1 MKIRDARALALE
13 AVARGWMS
21 TAELWELATRW
32 ASLDGEAPAESLFEG
47 TSLDPLRLASLVA
60 NATNQPQ
67 TIRYSEDLEDSR
79 DRETEPRRPG
89 GKSEAPPSPSQPPG
103 PRYKLG
109 ELLGAGGVGLVTSAL
124 DRTIGRTVAVKTLK
138 QGRDAESGAAR
149 RFVEEAHV
157 TAQLEHPNVVP
168 VYDIGWLPDG
178 QPYYTMRIVKK
189 QSLRDVLRNSELRA
203 QWPLVRLL
211 GAFVQVARAL
221 AYAHARGILH
231 NDIKPE
237 NVLLGDY
244 GEVYVADWGLAK
256 TIRELAVL
264 QRPPSTRGRSQPPPV
279 RARSQPPNPFD
290 SNGARENGTWSHT
303 SGTPGYIAPE
313 LLRHEH
319 EIDERADVFSLGVVL
334 YEILTD
340 KRPFDTGGGAAAVL
354 LATVEHT
361 PRRPREITPSC
372 PLLLEDLCLKM
383 LAKDKAERPMSAESV
398 AAEVEA
404 FLEGAKERERRR
416 AEAVNLCARAKEP
429 VLRFRHLETERLR
442 LAHLAQQTLKHLKG
456 WEPVERKRAGWS
468 LEDRAAEAERETGRA
483 LAEAIELY
491 TKALGYD
498 AECAE
503 AHAGLADLYWTSA
516 RAAEAE
522 RRPASQIYYEALVT
536 DHDQGKYAALL
547 RADARLT
554 ITTDPPSANVFVYR
568 YVERDR
574 VLTPADERYLGR
586 TPVAEV
592 RLDPGSYLV
601 VLRAAGFRD
610 VRYPVLLARGAHHRA
625 EVSLYT
631 NDEIGAGYVY
641 VPGGPAI
648 LGGDP
653 DAIEPLPRQEVAVG
667 DFAIDRLPVTFRDY
681 CAFLDYLEKT
691 DRALAEKRAPH
702 DVRGSE
708 GLVVRRGED
717 GRWGPIGE
725 RLVEGEARR
734 LYPAEEGHDW
744 NVPVLLVDW
753 FDAVAYCRW
762 RSAVEGVPVRLAT
775 EAEWEKAARG
785 ADGRFFPWGDRFDP
799 TFCHMRESRPF
810 AQQPEPVGVFATDE
824 SPYGVRDMAG
834 GVREWV
840 GDIHGDRS
848 WEDLSSEPEPPADT
862 SRSDSSF
869 RRLRSGCWSAESRW
883 ARSASRGVG
892 LFALQ
897 RGTGLGFRC
906 AKSLTRRS

>member
-21 TAELWELATRW
+21 TAELWELAQRW
-32 ASLDGEAPAESLFEG
+32 GSSSEGATAEALFEG

-60 NATNQPQ
+60 NATNQAE
-67 TIRYSEDLEDSR
+67 TVRYSVDEDQDPSKTLD
-79 DRETEPRRPG
+79 TEPGRGG
-89 GKSEAPPSPSQPPG
+89 GKAEGRTTASQPPG

-124 DRTIGRTVAVKTLK
+124 DRAVGRNVAVKTLK
-138 QGRDAESGAAR
+138 QGRASDGSAAK
-149 RFVEEAHV
+149 RFVEEAHL

-189 QSLRDVLRNSELRA
+189 QSLRDVMKNPELRA

-221 AYAHARGILH
+221 AYAHARGFLH

-237 NVLLGDY
+237 NVLLGDF

-256 TIRELAVL
+256 DMRAPPRL
-264 QRPPSTRGRSQPPPV
+264 RPSTRPPP
-279 RARSQPPNPFD
+279 RPPNPFD
-290 SNGARENGTWSHT
+290 SNGSRENGTWSHT

-313 LLRHEH
+313 LLRHE
-319 EIDERADVFSLGVVL
+319 ETVDERADVFSLGVVL
-334 YEILTD
+334 YELLTGT
-340 KRPFDTGGGAAAVL
+340 RPFEAGGAAATL
-354 LATVEHT
+354 LATIDRT
-361 PRRPREITPSC
+361 PRRPRDIVPAC

-383 LAKDKAERPMSAESV
+383 LAKDSVERPASAERV

-404 FLEGAKERERRR
+404 FLEGAKERERRK
-416 AEAVNLCARAKEP
+416 AEAVSLCERAKDP

-442 LAHLAQQTLKHLKG
+442 LTELAHQTLRHLKG
-456 WEPVERKRAGWS
+456 WEPIERKRAGWA
-468 LEDRAAEAERETGRA
+468 LEDRAADAERETGRA

-503 AHAGLADLYWTSA
+503 AHGGLADLYWSSA

-522 RRPASQIYYEALVT
+522 RRPATQIYYEALVT

-547 RADARLT
+547 RADARLSIVT
-554 ITTDPPSANVFVYR
+554 NPPNANVFVYR
-568 YVERDR
+568 YVERER
-574 VLTPADERYLGR
+574 VLTAGEERYLGR
-586 TPVAEV
+586 SPVAEV

-601 VLRAAGFRD
+601 VLRAAGYPD
-610 VRYPVLLARGAHHRA
+610 VRYPVLLGRGTHHTA
-625 EVSLYT
+625 TVNLYT
-631 NDEIGAGYVY
+631 SEEIGPGYLY
-641 VPGGPAI
+641 VPGGHAI

-653 DAIEPLPRQEVAVG
+653 DAVEPLPRQEASVG
-667 DFAIDRLPVTFRDY
+667 DFAIARLPVTFRDY
-681 CAFLDYLEKT
+681 CAFLDHLQLT
-691 DRALAEKRAPH
+691 DPALAQKRAPH

-708 GLVVRRGED
+708 GLVVRRGPD
-717 GRWGPIGE
+717 GRWAPIGE
-725 RLVEGEARR
+725 RLVEGEARK
-734 LYPAEEGHDW
+734 LYPASEGHDW

-762 RSAVEGVPVRLAT
+762 RTSVEGVTVRLPS
-775 EAEWEKAARG
+775 ESEWEKAARG
-785 ADGRFFPWGDRFDP
+785 TDGRFFPWGDRFDP

-810 AQQPEPVGVFATDE
+810 AQQPEPVGTFTTDE

-840 GDIHGDRS
+840 GDIHGERT
-848 WEDLSSEPEPPADT
+848 WEELSSEPEPAADT
-862 SRSDSSF
+862 ARSDSSF
-869 RRLRSGCWSAESRW
+869 RRLRSGCWSAEGRW

-906 AKSLTRRS
+906 AKSLPRRSG

>member
-21 TAELWELATRW
+21 AAELWELAARW
-32 ASLDGEAPAESLFEG
+32 ASEDGGGSPEALFEG
-47 TSLDPLRLASLVA
+47 TSLDPLRIASLVA
-60 NATNQPQ
+60 NTSDQAETV
-67 TIRYSEDLEDSR
+67 RYSVDEGGDSDEGAPKER
-79 DRETEPRRPG
+79 DTEPRRTG
-89 GKSEAPPSPSQPPG
+89 GSKKDAPPAPSQPPG

-124 DRTIGRTVAVKTLK
+124 DRAVGRTVAVKTLK
-138 QGRDAESGAAR
+138 QGRASNAGAAR

-189 QSLRDVLRNSELRA
+189 QSLRDVLRNPELRA

-221 AYAHARGILH
+221 AYAHARAILH

-256 TIRELAVL
+256 DMRELG
-264 QRPPSTRGRSQPPPV
+264 RPAPARPEARLKSVPP
-279 RARSQPPNPFD
+279 ANPFD
-290 SNGARENGTWSHT
+290 SNGSRENGTWSHT

-313 LLRHEH
+313 LLRQEAG
-319 EIDERADVFSLGVVL
+319 IDERADVFSLGVVL
-334 YEILTD
+334 YELLTGT
-340 KRPFDTGGGAAAVL
+340 RPFDVMGGPGAIL
-354 LATVEHT
+354 LATVDRV
-361 PRRPREITPSC
+361 PKRPRDVVPSC

-383 LAKDKAERPMSAESV
+383 LAKDRAERPASAEVV

-404 FLEGAKERERRR
+404 FLEGAKERERRK
-416 AEAVNLCARAKEP
+416 AEAVALCKRAAEP
-429 VLRFRHLETERLR
+429 VMRYRHLETERLR
-442 LAHLAQQTLKHLKG
+442 LAELAQQTLKHLRG
-456 WEPVERKRAGWS
+456 WEPVERKRAGWA
-468 LEDRAAEAERETGRA
+468 LEDRAGEADRETGRA

-498 AECAE
+498 AECVE
-503 AHAGLADLYWTSA
+503 AHAGLADLYWSSA

-522 RRPASQIYYEALVT
+522 RRPATQIHYEALVT

-547 RADARLT
+547 RADARLSIVT
-554 ITTDPPSANVFVYR
+554 HPPSANVFVYR

-574 VLTPADERYLGR
+574 VLTPTDERYLGR
-586 TPVAEV
+586 SPVAEV
-592 RLDPGSYLV
+592 RLDPGSYLI
-601 VLRAAGFRD
+601 VLRAAGYRD
-610 VRYPVLLARGAHHRA
+610 VRYPVLLARGGHHQA
-625 EVSLYT
+625 EVNIFT
-631 NDEIGAGYVY
+631 NEEIGSGYVY
-641 VPGGPAI
+641 VPGGTAI

-653 DAIEPLPRQEVAVG
+653 DAIGPLPRQETFVA
-667 DFAIDRLPVTFRDY
+667 DFAIARWPVTFREY
-681 CAFLDYLEKT
+681 CAFLDHLDRT
-691 DRALAEKRAPH
+691 DPSVAEKRAPH

-708 GLVVRRGED
+708 GLVVRRGSMGWE
-717 GRWGPIGE
+717 PIGE
-725 RLVEGEARR
+725 RLVEGEARK
-734 LYPAEEGHDW
+734 LYPVEGGHDW

-762 RSAVEGVPVRLAT
+762 RSEVEGVTVRLAT

-785 ADGRFFPWGDRFDP
+785 TDGRFFPWGDRFDP
-799 TFCHMRESRPF
+799 TFCHMRESRSF
-810 AQQPEPVGVFATDE
+810 AQQPEPVGAFATDE
-824 SPYGVRDMAG
+824 SPCGARDMAG

-840 GDIHGDRS
+840 GDIHGDRT
-848 WEDLSSEPEPPADT
+848 WEELSSEREPAADT
-862 SRSDSSF
+862 ARSESSF
-869 RRLRSGCWSAESRW
+869 RRLRSGSWSTEARW
-883 ARSASRGVG
+883 TRAASRGVG

-906 AKSLTRRS
+906 AKSLPRRTG

>member
-1 MKIRDARALALE
+1 MNIRDARVLVLE

-21 TAELWELATRW
+21 TAELWELASRW
-32 ASLDGEAPAESLFEG
+32 ATLEGGASPEVLFAG
-47 TSLDPLRLASLVA
+47 TSLDPVRVASLIA

-67 TIRYSEDLEDSR
+67 TVPYPSDDADAKRR
-79 DRETEPRRPG
+79 DTEPRRGPR
-89 GKSEAPPSPSQPPG
+89 SEAPPAPSQPPG

-138 QGRDAESGAAR
+138 QGRDSDAGAAR

-189 QSLRDVLRNSELRA
+189 QSLRDVLRTPELRA
-203 QWPLVRLL
+203 QWPLARVL

-237 NVLLGDY
+237 NVLLGDF
-244 GEVYVADWGLAK
+244 GEVYVADWGLA
-256 TIRELAVL
+256 REMHEVTVL
-264 QRPPSTRGRSQPPPV
+264 RTEPRPRSQHPPPAAAPSSP
-279 RARSQPPNPFD
+279 RNPFD
-290 SNGARENGTWSHT
+290 TNGSRENGTWSHT

-313 LLRHEH
+313 LLRHEGG
-319 EIDERADVFSLGVVL
+319 IDERADVFSLGVVL
-334 YEILTD
+334 YEILTGT
-340 KRPFDTGGGAAAVL
+340 RPFDAPGGPGAVL
-354 LATVEHT
+354 LATVDRI
-361 PRRPREITPSC
+361 PKRPRDLVPSC

-383 LAKDKAERPMSAESV
+383 LAKDKAERPASAETA

-404 FLEGAKERERRR
+404 FLEGAKEKERRK
-416 AEAVNLCARAKEP
+416 AEALTLCERAKEP
-429 VLRFRHLETERLR
+429 STRYRHLETERRR
-442 LAHLAQQTLKHLKG
+442 LAELAHQTLRHLKG
-456 WEPVERKRAGWS
+456 WEPIERKRAGWA

-498 AECAE
+498 AECGE
-503 AHAGLADLYWTSA
+503 AHVGLADLYWSSA

-522 RRPASQIYYEALVT
+522 RRPATQIHYEALVI

-547 RADARLT
+547 QADARLS
-554 ITTDPPSANVFVYR
+554 IVTDPPNANVFVYR

-574 VLTPADERYLGR
+574 VLTATDERYLGR
-586 TPVAEV
+586 SPVADV

-601 VLRAAGFRD
+601 VLRSAGYRD
-610 VRYPVLLARGAHHRA
+610 VRYPLLLGRGAHLEAH
-625 EVSLYT
+625 VNLYT
-631 NDEIGAGYVY
+631 NDEIGPGYVY
-641 VPGGPAI
+641 VPGGPTL

-653 DAIEPLPRQEVAVG
+653 EAIEPLPRQEVAVG
-667 DFAIDRLPVTFRDY
+667 DFAIARLPVTFRDY
-681 CAFLDYLEKT
+681 CAFLDHLERT
-691 DRALAEKRAPH
+691 EPALAQKRAPH
-702 DVRGSE
+702 DLRGSE
-708 GLVVRRGED
+708 GLVVRRGIG
-717 GRWGPIGE
+717 GRWEPIGE

-734 LYPAEEGHDW
+734 IYPAGEGHEW
-744 NVPVLLVDW
+744 SVPVLLVDW
-753 FDAVAYCRW
+753 FDALAYCRW
-762 RSAVEGVPVRLAT
+762 RSEVEGVTVRLAT

-785 ADGRFFPWGDRFDP
+785 TDGRFFPWGDRFDP

-810 AQQPEPVGVFATDE
+810 AQQPEPVGAFPTDE

-840 GDIHGDRS
+840 GDIHGERT
-848 WEDLSSEPEPPADT
+848 WEDLSSEPEPPGDT
-862 SRSDSSF
+862 ARSDSSF
-869 RRLRSGCWSAESRW
+869 RRLRSGCWSAEARW

-906 AKSLTRRS
+906 AKALPRRGG